1 MLAEVN
7 LKQRMCFTEEHD
19 ALGKQ
24 LYPAWMAAF
33 RSFME
38 ADAPQRSL
46 VADQQ
51 RTENGSFGRE
61 LDERAAAGHLGEW
74 QVTREEA
81 DHMRHILM
89 LKRGPV
95 QAWDK
100 PTDNMAATTFDTRG
114 MLKMKVPLK
123 VHAAYWPPLHQLAV
137 GGKGMTSLGQLVIIR
152 FDSSDIR
159 TIVPVPDG
167 ADELAVYKS
176 STKNKLEFTKRTPQS
191 KAEFLDMACTLS
203 GLGMV
208 YQQFDPLGRTAKEML
223 VRFASSPDGAGS
235 VGQRGMPLQQMG
247 EDALNGASTWAGA
260 QCDND
265 RGEGG
270 YNMGA
275 AGAGMTGGVRN
286 AQGAALI
293 GVPGT
298 PFDVVAAGVEG
309 VGSQPGAGTGG
320 GYLAAGDV
328 AHGDTAM
335 LSPGRTSAPAGS
347 GRRRHSARLSGLPPI
362 CPGSARI
369 QTRSSTGTGG
379 R

>member
-123 VHAAYWPPLHQLAV
+123 VHAAYWPPLHQLA
-137 GGKGMTSLGQLVIIR
+137 GSTAATFGPLCPCRMGQTSLQ
-152 FDSSDIR
+152 STSQAPR
-159 TIVPVPDG
+159 T
-167 ADELAVYKS
+167 S
-176 STKNKLEFTKRTPQS
+176 W
-191 KAEFLDMACTLS
+191 
-203 GLGMV
+203 
-208 YQQFDPLGRTAKEML
+208 
-223 VRFASSPDGAGS
+223 SSPS
-235 VGQRGMPLQQMG
+235 ELPK
-247 EDALNGASTWAGA
+247 
-260 QCDND
+260 
-265 RGEGG
+265 
-270 YNMGA
+270 
-275 AGAGMTGGVRN
+275 
-286 AQGAALI
+286 
-293 GVPGT
+293 
-298 PFDVVAAGVEG
+298 
-309 VGSQPGAGTGG
+309 
-320 GYLAAGDV
+320 
-328 AHGDTAM
+328 
-335 LSPGRTSAPAGS
+335 
-347 GRRRHSARLSGLPPI
+347 ARLSSWIWLAP
-362 CPGSARI
+362 
-369 QTRSSTGTGG
+369 
-379 R
+379 